1 MRQPTGP
8 AQRDTPR
15 EQGHFI
21 GQDHEG
27 NDVHSR
33 PRKHLLVAGPSQT
46 GKTDSVLAHAVLDT
60 AGATVTTSTKE
71 DLLRLPSRPGARVLN
86 LLDAPV
92 PPDGVEYFRFSPLT
106 LVHTFE
112 DALRTGRTLMD
123 SAYSFA
129 GSGVTNESYWTQRG
143 ARVVA
148 ALLWAAHRGRRPI
161 GTVFQW
167 AAQEDARGPL
177 ACLHESPD
185 DLTAR
190 DILTGLTVPDG
201 KGGSKPS
208 SQASAVWSFATQSV
222 ALYAYPRAAA
232 LAASPNLD
240 PDDFVRGTATL
251 HIVCPST
258 MAAEL
263 GPVIAVLLQA
273 LIDARYRAHARALH
287 EGTQSATRLTF
298 VLDEVANTAPLP
310 TLPALCS
317 EGAGQGVSLIIG
329 TQDRA
334 QLEDRFGDQQARTIV
349 SNCRDRVIT
358 AELGDRPFLEDIE
371 ALSGTIWRPDFTTG
385 SGDSGTTRNESHSE
399 RPQWRAW
406 EIAQLR
412 DFTALY
418 LTGWKPRLVDLI
430 LWQERRRT

>member
-1 MRQPTGP
+1 MRQPTRP
-8 AQRDTPR
+8 TKRDTPT
-15 EQGHFI
+15 EQGHFV
-21 GQDHEG
+21 GRDHEG

-33 PRKHLLVAGPSQT
+33 RRKHLLVAGPSQT
-46 GKTDSVLAHAVLDT
+46 GKTESVLAHVVLAA

-71 DLLRLPSRPGARVLN
+71 DLLRLPNRPGARVLD

-148 ALLWAAHRGRRPI
+148 ALLWAAHRGRLPI

-240 PDDFVRGTATL
+240 PDDFVAGIATL

-273 LIDARYRAHARALH
+273 LTDARYRAHAQALR
-287 EGTQSATRLTF
+287 EGTPTSRLTF

-317 EGAGQGVSLIIG
+317 EGAGQGVSLILG

-371 ALSGTIWRPDFTTG
+371 ALSGTIWSTNITTS

-399 RPQWRAW
+399 RPRWRAW
-406 EIAQLR
+406 EIAQLP
-412 DFTALY
+412 DFTALH
-418 LTGWKPRLVDLI
+418 LTGWRPQLVNLI
-430 LWQERRRT
+430 RWQKGRPT